1 MHQLPLELQEL
12 QQEALVD
19 LLEERLL
26 LNKISNRLLKKLQV
40 VKAVLI
46 GMALQKREQEQTALN
61 NLLKAPLQFHRL
73 IIYQEIQTVESKVQE
88 TV

>member
-1 MHQLPLELQEL
+1 
-12 QQEALVD
+12 VD

-26 LNKISNRLLKKLQV
+26 LNKISNRLLKKSQV
-40 VKAVLI
+40 VKAVLT
-46 GMALQKREQEQTALN
+46 GTALQKREQEQMVLN

-73 IIYQEIQTVESKVQE
+73 IIYQGIQIVESKVQG